1 MPQRT
6 WTLRRHPDGF
16 GTVVV
21 VTGRID
27 EIEEL
32 ARELADAGYF
42 AFAAVPAGLIALA
55 TVATFDLVVVLASV
69 DEQDRI
75 AVRRCQPVE
84 RIIELSSDD
93 RLALIAAVR
102 RHLSRPS

>member
-21 VTGRID
+21 VTGRIE

-32 ARELADAGYF
+32 AANLADAGFF
-42 AFAAVPAGLIALA
+42 AFAAVTAGLVALR
-55 TVATFDLVVVLASV
+55 TVAMFDVVVVLASV
-69 DEQDRI
+69 TDEDRI
-75 AVRRCQPVE
+75 TVRSSQPVE
-84 RIIELSSDD
+84 RLIELPTDD
-93 RLALIAAVR
+93 RIALIAAVR
-102 RHLSRPS
+102 ERLARTS